1 MPNKNIL
8 ILALGNIANT
18 VYTLPL
24 ASVLKDYGFNVEY
37 VVSEKGF
44 SVINKNPKVD
54 KVFLASMEQWTGK
67 WLNSETWEAFF
78 KLVDRIKL
86 REYDIV
92 IDCQQN
98 LRSLLIFAMC
108 NGKRKLTYSDAKG
121 FSTIG
126 GNEFIDTNK
135 PQFKNS
141 NGSIVERN
149 MNFLKYLGID
159 YNNLSFPLPETNYT
173 FTLRNDKTF
182 ELLDKTKKTIIISA
196 GARNENKRWSPTNWK
211 VLIDRIKDKYN
222 LIFTGSIMDKLFV
235 KEIGGESFLNLCG
248 ETRIESFIDILKR
261 ADIVLSGETE
271 TTALAW
277 AVGKPRVIT
286 LFTCSSPEK
295 YSPIDY
301 DDDKKYISLYG
312 NLECQPCQAEMCLDD
327 EARCRKFP
335 TVEDVIRALD

>member
-1 MPNKNIL
+1 MSNKNVL

-18 VYTLPL
+18 IYTLPL
-24 ASVLKDYGFNVEY
+24 ASVLKDYGYKVEY

-92 IDCQQN
+92 IDCQQD

-108 NGKRKLTYSDAKG
+108 KGRRKLTYSDAKG

-126 GNEFIDTNK
+126 GNEFIDTAK
-135 PQFKNS
+135 PQFKNN

-149 MNFLKYLGID
+149 MNFLKYLKMD
-159 YNNLSFPLPETNYT
+159 YNSLDFPLPEINYS
-173 FTLRNDKTF
+173 FTLRHDKTF

-196 GARNENKRWSPTNWK
+196 GARNENKRWAPANWIA
-211 VLIDRIKDKYN
+211 LIDRIKDDYN
-222 LIFTGSIMDKLFV
+222 LIFTGSIMDKPFV
-235 KEIGGESFLNLCG
+235 KEIGGDNFLNLCG
-248 ETRIESFIDILKR
+248 ETRVESFIDLLQR
-261 ADIVLSGETE
+261 ADIVICSETE

-277 AVGKPRVIT
+277 AVQKPRIIT

-295 YSPIDY
+295 YSPICEY
-301 DDDKKYISLYG
+301 EDKKYISLYG
-312 NLECQPCQAEMCLDD
+312 NLDCQPCKSEICLDD

-335 TVEDVIRALD
+335 TVEDVIRALQ